1 MAISKI
7 IFPDSFDYSTDM
19 PLVELFDNPD
29 TLRKQASES
38 NPFVEQWKDIR
49 PQKGASLVHIIALG
63 DNETVGCNRNADAFP
78 ASFCR
83 ANHGSFIKTAQL
95 YRHHKMKPK
104 DSDGKV
110 VASGYNQKMGRVELL
125 LEAMHNKCSDWL
137 SRLEGGQ
144 KVAFS
149 MGLKC
154 QEEECSHCHNVVTFP
169 GERCEHLNR
178 KVAAYWP
185 GKVMDDGSKIA
196 MINKKG
202 DFNDISFVD
211 RPADMTA
218 YSLRKAASL
227 GGPEVI
233 TGEDLAKTMGYG
245 QTDSSSKFAA
255 LMKLA
260 EIEKKVPTMAWHE
273 TNAGEDYDINTQTKE
288 IFKNK
293 TANEILGHFANGQCI
308 LPLEDFYKVIMG
320 NKYAELDQYIEGA
333 KMEVPGIFNKIANDP
348 ELAATVCG
356 NSLYDPSVP
365 TGSIPPSVSWA
376 LEARFGLSTGMGRLM
391 KTASLSSMN
400 TGVRKIANIS
410 EQSKLLALE
419 YAAYKVAAIDAIEK
433 FRGTPTSKEEVW
445 VALESA

>member
-1 MAISKI
+1 MSISKI
-7 IFPDSFDYSTDM
+7 IFPDSFDYSTDY

-29 TLRKQASES
+29 TLRKQASTS

-49 PQKGASLVHIIALG
+49 PQKNASLVHIIALG
-63 DNETVGCNRNADAFP
+63 DQETVGCNRNADAFP

-83 ANHGSFIKTAQL
+83 DNHGSFIKTAQL
-95 YRHHKMKPK
+95 YRHHKMKPQN
-104 DSDGKV
+104 SDGKV
-110 VASGYNQKMGRVELL
+110 RASGYNQKQGRVELL
-125 LEAMHNKCSDWL
+125 LEADHSKCSDWL
-137 SRLEGGQ
+137 TKLEGGQ

-154 QEEECSHCHNVVTFP
+154 KKESCSHCHNVVTFP

-185 GKVMDDGSKIA
+185 GKIMDDGSKIA
-196 MINKKG
+196 MINEEG

-218 YSLRKAASL
+218 YSLRKVAGL

-233 TGEDLAKTMGYG
+233 TGEDLAKAMGYG
-245 QTDSSSKFAA
+245 QTDSCSKFATLVKMA
-255 LMKLA
+255 D
-260 EIEKKVPTMAWHE
+260 IEKRIPTMAWHE
-273 TNAGEDYDINTQTKE
+273 TNAGEDYDIYTQTKD

-293 TANEILGHFANGQCI
+293 TANEILGHFANKQCI

-320 NKYAELDQYIEGA
+320 SKYAELDPYIEGA
-333 KMEVPGIFNKIANDP
+333 KIEVQGIFNKIASDP
-348 ELAATVCG
+348 ETASSVCG
-356 NSLYDPSVP
+356 NASYDPMIP
-365 TGSIPPSVSWA
+365 TSSLPAASSWE

-400 TGVRKIANIS
+400 TGVRKIASTS

-433 FRGTPTSKEEVW
+433 FRGAPTSREEVW
-445 VALESA
+445 VALESV